1 MIFVHGFVPDNFG
14 LSITVP
20 VIKDK
25 HGNIN
30 SANNYPPITLS
41 PIISKMFEY
50 CMLNRFESLLWS
62 DQLQFGFKKKSS
74 CSRAIFVLTLKLLTI
89 SSVKVMCLL
98 PLLML
103 QRPLIGSIIPSR
115 LLGKLVKLIIDWY
128 GKTFMTVKFN
138 SCYCGTIAVKSGIR
152 WEVYCLQYFF
162 SIFILMN

>member
-74 CSRAIFVLTLKLLTI
+74 CSRAIFVLTQVIDYFKCKSNVFVASFDATKAFDRVNHTK
-89 SSVKVMCLL
+89 SS
-98 PLLML
+98 PWE
-103 QRPLIGSIIPSR
+103 IG
-115 LLGKLVKLIIDWY
+115 
-128 GKTFMTVKFN
+128 
-138 SCYCGTIAVKSGIR
+138 
-152 WEVYCLQYFF
+152 
-162 SIFILMN
+162 